1 MTPAPD
7 PPGPVPGPPGPVPG
21 PAGDPGSHDARARDL
36 YAHETGD
43 GDHEGE
49 EFTLRPYTVTGG
61 RTRPTSADIPVEALV
76 EAVVSPELRMTP
88 ERRRLLELT
97 TGQYLSVAE
106 LSAHLRLPVG
116 VVRVVVSDLS
126 ADGQVRIHG
135 MAPATTTADPASTI
149 SVLESVLNGISSL

>member
-1 MTPAPD
+1 MSAVTPAPD
-7 PPGPVPGPPGPVPG
+7 RPGLVPG
-21 PAGDPGSHDARARDL
+21 PAGDPGSRDPHAQDPHAQDPGDHD
-36 YAHETGD
+36 D

-49 EFTLRPYTVTGG
+49 EFTVRPYTVTGG
-61 RTRPTSADIPVEALV
+61 RTRTSSADIPVEALV
-76 EAVVSPELRMTP
+76 EALVRPEVRMTP

-126 ADGQVRIHG
+126 ADGQVRVHG
-135 MAPATTTADPASTI
+135 MAPATTTANPASTI